1 MNLLRYFEWPLII
14 FRDIWLRK
22 EKKNDYPLDKDF
34 VYIFEVIYA
43 KKDQSRDKITKR
55 NQLLSSVFDQNKKE
69 PMIFILKF

>member
-22 EKKNDYPLDKDF
+22 EKKNDCLLDKDF

-55 NQLLSSVFDQNKKE
+55 N
-69 PMIFILKF
+69 